1 MSKQNK
7 NLPLPDR
14 DQMEKIYLQLLP
26 SFEKDLL
33 AIYQKIR
40 SLIDKHGMAVT
51 IKYRVKRLDN
61 YCEKLRRISRVQGS
75 DLLQI
80 TDLLGIR
87 IICPF
92 LEDLETVEQLI
103 SANFDILEMEHKA
116 EQHSFREFGYDSV
129 HLLIRTSDSTAGTKL
144 PHSSPACEVQLRTI
158 LQEAWAE
165 VEHELVYKSD
175 IAIPNLSIRRKLAS
189 LNASLTLSDLI
200 FQEIRDN
207 QKEIRQRGLKRRQT
221 VETPACNCC
230 SSRDISKLPE
240 VSVEEMLPDLDISV
254 AMPQKK
260 LEQLMLS
267 ALDAHSNHSF
277 EQAIKLYSL
286 ILKMKLETKI
296 RSLVYNHRGMAWF
309 TLAEY
314 HKGIDD
320 FNKAIE
326 HDEYNARAWNNCGL
340 ALRVL
345 GRYEQSL
352 SCYDRTIAMAPRQYE
367 GFWGRAQ
374 TYFEMKLYSQA
385 LKDCF
390 KVCALNHDFQPAVE
404 LKKVIHQQLF

>member
-1 MSKQNK
+1 MSKQNE
-7 NLPLPDR
+7 NSPLPDR
-14 DQMEKIYLQLLP
+14 DQMEKIYFQLLP
-26 SFEKDLL
+26 DFEKDLL
-33 AIYQKIR
+33 ALYQKIR
-40 SLIDKHGMAVT
+40 SLIDNHGMAVT
-51 IKYRVKRLDN
+51 IKYRIKRLDN
-61 YCEKLRRISRVQGS
+61 YCEKLRRISRVQGT

-103 SANFDILEMEHKA
+103 SANFDIMEMEHKA

-129 HLLIRTSDSTAGTKL
+129 HLLIRTPDSTARIKL

-221 VETPACNCC
+221 VETPASNCC
-230 SSRDISKLPE
+230 SGRDVSKLPE
-240 VSVEEMLPDLDISV
+240 VSTEEMLPDPDINI
-254 AMPQKK
+254 AMPQKR

-267 ALDAHSNHSF
+267 ALEAHSNHQF
-277 EQAIKLYSL
+277 EQAIKLYSQ

-309 TLAEY
+309 TLAQY
-314 HKGIDD
+314 QKGIDD
-320 FNKAIE
+320 FSKAIE
-326 HDEYNARAWNNCGL
+326 HNEYNTRAWNNCGL

-345 GRYEQSL
+345 GQYDQSL
-352 SCYDRTIAMAPRQYE
+352 TYYDKSITMAPRQYE

-374 TYFEMKLYSQA
+374 TFFEMKLYSQA

-390 KVCALNHDFQPAVE
+390 KVLTLNHDFQPAAE